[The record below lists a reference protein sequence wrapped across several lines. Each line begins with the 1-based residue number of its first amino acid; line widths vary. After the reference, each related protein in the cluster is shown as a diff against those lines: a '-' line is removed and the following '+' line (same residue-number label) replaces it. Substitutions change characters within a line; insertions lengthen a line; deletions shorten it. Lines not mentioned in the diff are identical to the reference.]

1 MTREEFNKCADAYS
15 DYVFRF
21 VLKNISDYASAEDIV
36 QDSYEKMWL
45 RHEDIDFQ
53 KAKSYLFA
61 CAYTTMIDFLR
72 KNHAKISTPVEL
84 GVDIVQDSFPQ
95 FDGVKEALEYALKRL
110 PAEQRSVIIL
120 RDYEGYSYE
129 EISKITSLSLSAV
142 KVYIFRG
149 RVAMKNMLEKSGV
162 TINEF

>member
-1 MTREEFNKCADAYS
+1 MTREEFNKCADMYS
-15 DYVFRF
+15 DFVFRF
-21 VLKNISDYASAEDIV
+21 VLKNISDYTSAEDIV

-45 RHEDIDFQ
+45 RHENIDFQ

-61 CAYTTMIDFLR
+61 CAYSTMIDFLR
-72 KNHAKISTPVEL
+72 KNHSKISTPIETGL
-84 GVDIVQDSFPQ
+84 NIAQESFPQ
-95 FDGVKEALEYALKRL
+95 FDGIKEALEFALKKL

-162 TINEF
+162 TVTEF

>member
-1 MTREEFNKCADAYS
+1 
-15 DYVFRF
+15 
-21 VLKNISDYASAEDIV
+21 LNIAQE
-36 QDSYEKMWL
+36 
-45 RHEDIDFQ
+45 
-53 KAKSYLFA
+53 
-61 CAYTTMIDFLR
+61 
-72 KNHAKISTPVEL
+72 
-84 GVDIVQDSFPQ
+84 SFPQ
-95 FDGVKEALEYALKRL
+95 FDGIKEALEFALKKL

-162 TINEF
+162 TVTEF